1 MFGFEMQLLGQ
12 GRSLSPTGLKI
23 LARRLPGLPTNAMQ
37 STVAQSIFFRPFSPS
52 GQRVGVLPL
61 PRAAL
66 RDVPSLR
73 CALG

>member
-1 MFGFEMQLLGQ
+1 MCGFEMQLLGQ

-23 LARRLPGLPTNAMQ
+23 LAQRRPGLPTNAMQ
-37 STVAQSIFFRPFSPS
+37 SAVAQSILFRPFR
-52 GQRVGVLPL
+52 QRVGVLPL

-73 CALG
+73 SALG